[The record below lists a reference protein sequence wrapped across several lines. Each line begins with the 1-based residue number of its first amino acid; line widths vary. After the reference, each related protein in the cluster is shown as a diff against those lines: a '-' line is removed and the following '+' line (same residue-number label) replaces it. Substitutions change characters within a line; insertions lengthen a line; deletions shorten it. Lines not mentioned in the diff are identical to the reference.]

1 MTDTPAMTK
10 PKSDGEQLLDAQLL
24 LGMIERYRPGTV
36 QEARDWF
43 GDLLKDALVKADA
56 DGPNCP
62 ATDTQTSG
70 ALPQNQDFEGSV

>member
-1 MTDTPAMTK
+1 MSDETQTTK

-56 DGPNCP
+56 ASAQLIKD
-62 ATDTQTSG
+62 ATPDRNHMNEPRTI
-70 ALPQNQDFEGSV
+70 